1 MLEKSLPYKGFS
13 LVIFSVHVVGL
24 LRMSDTCDN
33 SRKEGKGMKL
43 HDRAWNNLPNGH
55 NIDQ

>member
-13 LVIFSVHVVGL
+13 LVIFSVHVVCL

-33 SRKEGKGMKL
+33 SRKEGKEV
-43 HDRAWNNLPNGH
+43 WNYMIVH
-55 NIDQ
+55 EMTCQMATT